1 MAPLKERD
9 QSSYVW
15 RVCHWDKN
23 SYQLFSL
30 FQKYIWRREGATHL
44 RRCNGQCGG
53 SPSDSRAVAGDIAV
67 ISDRIREMSVDE
79 WWPKKKVKRNKRRRH
94 VVTFWE
100 LLIVWKMRLRFSFF
114 FSIARCTCIYILF
127 RFLSSSIQSGA
138 VCDRNPPRS
147 LLNGCDL
154 LTLCLDMSRFSSFLQ
169 LTVGPKKKERKKSIS
184 GRRKGAGGGPRIG
197 GDGLSPA
204 IFTLLEGEK

>member
-79 WWPKKKVKRNKRRRH
+79 WWPKKKVKGNKRRRH

-114 FSIARCTCIYILF
+114 FLALPDALVYIFYFDFFPLLF
-127 RFLSSSIQSGA
+127 RAARFAIETPLGHFWMDVTFWPSALIWAAFLPFS
-138 VCDRNPPRS
+138 NS
-147 LLNGCDL
+147 L
-154 LTLCLDMSRFSSFLQ
+154 
-169 LTVGPKKKERKKSIS
+169 
-184 GRRKGAGGGPRIG
+184 
-197 GDGLSPA
+197 
-204 IFTLLEGEK
+204 